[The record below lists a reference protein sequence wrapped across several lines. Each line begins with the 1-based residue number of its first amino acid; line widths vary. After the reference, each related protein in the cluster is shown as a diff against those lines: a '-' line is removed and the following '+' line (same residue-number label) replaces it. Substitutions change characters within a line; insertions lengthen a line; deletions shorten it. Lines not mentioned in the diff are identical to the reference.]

1 MRSSSFEEKI
11 NQLLFKIS
19 QEYHDEILAYKN
31 GHLLVDQHFFQSVS
45 RIRLLGDIISTIQ
58 PRKVFLTR
66 IAFEGVR
73 DIVEKEST
81 EAEERFYTLMTR
93 YKPTYLKERIWDE
106 MRSSEYLYVL
116 RSFFSDF
123 RPLSLATSEI
133 IREFRRFDIRFE
145 ENRRFTPNLLKSLN
159 LEWPK
164 FYPSWLI
171 EDNLQLVLGSCVF
184 SPIVS
189 IKERIA
195 KFARRINAIVVDIYD
210 RTLGPLSEWKERR
223 KATAERELKDISPL
237 CLISFR
243 MIKERAL
250 DISKVSLVTLISLF
264 FPQFAPIVL
273 TLEAGAKV
281 IGAVIDP

>member
-1 MRSSSFEEKI
+1 LRNSSFEEKI
-11 NQLLFKIS
+11 KQLLFEIS
-19 QEYHDEILAYKN
+19 QEYLNEILAYKN
-31 GHLLVDQHFFQSVS
+31 DHLLVDQHFFQSVS
-45 RIRLLGDIISTIQ
+45 RIRLLEDIISTIQ
-58 PRKVFLTR
+58 PKKVFLTK
-66 IAFEGVR
+66 ITFEGVR
-73 DIVEKEST
+73 DSVEKEST
-81 EAEERFYTLMTR
+81 KAEERFFSLITR
-93 YKPTYLKERIWDE
+93 YKPTYLRERIRDE
-106 MRSSEYLYVL
+106 MRSNEYLYVL
-116 RSFFSDF
+116 RSFLSDF

-145 ENRRFTPNLLKSLN
+145 ENRKFTPDLLKTLN

-195 KFARRINAIVVDIYD
+195 KFARRIDAIVVDIYD

-223 KATAERELKDISPL
+223 KATAEKELKDISPL

-243 MIKERAL
+243 VIKERAL
-250 DISKVSLVTLISLF
+250 DISKASLATLISLF
-264 FPQFAPIVL
+264 FPQFAPIIL
-273 TLEAGAKV
+273 TLGAGAKV